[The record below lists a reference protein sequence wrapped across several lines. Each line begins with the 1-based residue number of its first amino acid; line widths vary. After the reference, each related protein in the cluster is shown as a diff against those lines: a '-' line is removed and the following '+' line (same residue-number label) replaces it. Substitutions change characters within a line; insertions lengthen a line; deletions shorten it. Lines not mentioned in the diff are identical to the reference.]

1 MLLLLLRVMLLR
13 WPLVLLVLVLVAAV
27 VQAKAVVPLV
37 RCLAQLPW
45 GSSRAACGSWHWV
58 QQQQQQQQQLAAV
71 CRPNSSS
78 SSSSLVVYHALVQQA
93 FSPRWVAGSC
103 RQWFRSQQQDLGSC
117 WLGR

>member
-1 MLLLLLRVMLLR
+1 MLLLLLLLRVMLLR
-13 WPLVLLVLVLVAAV
+13 RPLVLLVLVAAV

-58 QQQQQQQQQLAAV
+58 HQQQQQQQQLAAV

-78 SSSSLVVYHALVQQA
+78 SSSLVIYHALVQQA